1 MTSGP
6 ESWFMEVPVM
16 ASFLAVDDDEDVLVA
31 VKTIL
36 EARGHSVETASS
48 RADGMRLALAGAHDL
63 LILDVMMAEPDDG
76 IAMAQDLRRAG
87 FKKPILMLS
96 NISKVSGF
104 DYSKKSEVLPV
115 DGFMEK
121 PVSPKKLMEG
131 IEALLKEAK

>member
-1 MTSGP
+1 
-6 ESWFMEVPVM
+6 M